1 MKLKSVLQFEK
12 RHRQPDGDAN
22 AKWAS
27 ETDGDNVLLDRH
39 GKPVLD
45 KDGNPVFV
53 DRQLGRRPLLNN
65 DSAKD
70 GGEDGGLRLPPEE
83 TAPVSDDPDAGLP
96 DVPGLEEPEDGLGRL
111 PDEAD
116 FLNETAGLGE
126 LPGGTELP
134 EEDQEL
140 GTLPAEADF
149 LKENPGLGE
158 LPAEDDLPKE
168 DPGLGELPTEE
179 EPAPQPKDR
188 LALLLETA
196 DDE

>member
-65 DSAKD
+65 DSA
-70 GGEDGGLRLPPEE
+70 EEGGLRLPPEE

-126 LPGGTELP
+126 LPP
-134 EEDQEL
+134 
-140 GTLPAEADF
+140 
-149 LKENPGLGE
+149 
-158 LPAEDDLPKE
+158 
-168 DPGLGELPTEE
+168 EE
-179 EPAPQPKDR
+179 EPAPHPMDR

>member
-22 AKWAS
+22 TKWAS

-83 TAPVSDDPDAGLP
+83 NVPLSDDEDAGLP
-96 DVPGLEEPEDGLGRL
+96 DAPDAAEPEDGLGRL

-116 FLNETAGLGE
+116 FFREDPELGE
-126 LPGGTELP
+126 LPP
-134 EEDQEL
+134 EED
-140 GTLPAEADF
+140 
-149 LKENPGLGE
+149 
-158 LPAEDDLPKE
+158 
-168 DPGLGELPTEE
+168 
-179 EPAPQPKDR
+179 PAPHPRDR

>member
-27 ETDGDNVLLDRH
+27 ETDGDNILLDRH

-70 GGEDGGLRLPPEE
+70 GGEDGGLRLPPEG
-83 TAPVSDDPDAGLP
+83 TVPGSDNPDAGLP
-96 DVPGLEEPEDGLGRL
+96 DVPGDEAPEDGLGRL
-111 PDEAD
+111 PDEAV
-116 FLNETAGLGE
+116 FLNETSGLGE
-126 LPGGTELP
+126 LPGEMEFP

-140 GTLPAEADF
+140 GALPDGAGF
-149 LKENPGLGE
+149 L
-158 LPAEDDLPKE
+158 KE
-168 DPGLGELPTEE
+168 DPGLGEFPPEE
-179 EPAPQPKDR
+179 TPAPHSTDR

>member
-22 AKWAS
+22 TKWAS

-70 GGEDGGLRLPPEE
+70 GGLRLPTEE

-96 DVPGLEEPEDGLGRL
+96 DVTGYEEPEDGLGRL

-116 FLNETAGLGE
+116 FFRGDSELGE
-126 LPGGTELP
+126 LPP
-134 EEDQEL
+134 EED
-140 GTLPAEADF
+140 
-149 LKENPGLGE
+149 
-158 LPAEDDLPKE
+158 
-168 DPGLGELPTEE
+168 
-179 EPAPQPKDR
+179 PAPHPMDR